1 MLGTVKDNDIK
12 NKIIHSFT
20 IIKVVFLKMCYFV
33 WYCFVFL
40 NCDCLQ
46 EDKQINK
53 QKLKHETQRG
63 R

>member
-20 IIKVVFLKMCYFV
+20 IIKVVSLKMRYFV

-46 EDKQINK
+46 KDRQTNK
-53 QKLKHETQRG
+53 N
-63 R
+63 

>member
-20 IIKVVFLKMCYFV
+20 IIKVVSLKMCYFV

-46 EDKQINK
+46 EDKQTNK
-53 QKLKHETQRG
+53 N
-63 R
+63 